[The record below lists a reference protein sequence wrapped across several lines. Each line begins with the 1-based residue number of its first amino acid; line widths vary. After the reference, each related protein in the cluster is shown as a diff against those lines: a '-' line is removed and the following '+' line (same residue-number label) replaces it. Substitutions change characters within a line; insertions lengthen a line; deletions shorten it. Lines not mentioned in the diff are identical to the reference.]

1 MSEARHA
8 LALDPASARAARA
21 FVADVLATSPAKECT
36 DIACLL
42 VSELVT
48 NALLHARS
56 PVQLLVRVEDATVRV
71 EVGDDAERLPV
82 RMVEPGDAIA
92 GRGLHIVEELAA
104 RWGAERRPSG
114 GKAVWF
120 ELSYGGG

>member
-1 MSEARHA
+1 MSEARRA
-8 LALDPASARAARA
+8 LPLDPASVRAARS
-21 FVADVLATSPAKECT
+21 FVAEVLRGSPAQECAGT
-36 DIACLL
+36 ACLL

-56 PVQLLVRVEDATVRV
+56 GVQMAVRVSDAKVRV
-71 EVGDDAERLPV
+71 EVCDDTDRLP
-82 RMVEPGDAIA
+82 MLLAEPGDAIA
-92 GRGLHIVEELAA
+92 GRGLHIVAGLAD
-104 RWGAERRPSG
+104 RWGADPRQSG